1 MPSNELGDLIGRY
14 EGGPHDP
21 YNISNDGTGHGSH
34 HDFSN
39 MTIAEILRQQERYL
53 ADNYD
58 HRYYPNLHHLNAV
71 GKYQIMPK
79 TMADLVTKYGIDPQ
93 LKFTPETQEMIF
105 ADYSLA
111 KIRKEVKHYI
121 EGRPSATLLAAQNA
135 IAAEWRCVERPG
147 GHGMEWS
154 GQHPA
159 KISADQIGDTLDAMR
174 AEYQQAI
181 HNGAAPENAWREV
194 TGRAPVLEKTYQQER
209 QQSHSRQPP
218 ASGPSAALT
227 PADPG
232 HPDHALNEG
241 IRQKAQALFAS
252 ENVTLTDRQLDNLT
266 AALMVDARANGVTRA
281 YCAEFSDGGCQAPD
295 ANIIIADG
303 DPEKLETTNECA
315 VTIQQAMNVPA
326 EQSYQQ
332 FEQIKQQQLTYTQE
346 FVQRQEVE
354 RQMGMGLSR

>member
-1 MPSNELGDLIGRY
+1 MPTNALGDLIGPY
-14 EGGPHDP
+14 EGGTSDP
-21 YNISNDGTGHGSH
+21 YNTSYDGTGHGGH
-34 HDFSN
+34 HEFSN
-39 MTIAEILRQQERYL
+39 MTIADIQRRQEPYIYMQG
-53 ADNYD
+53 
-58 HRYYPNLHHLNAV
+58 HRFPNPHPLHAV
-71 GKYQIMPK
+71 GKYQIIPK
-79 TMADLVTKYGIDPQ
+79 TLNRLVTDYGLDPQ

-121 EGRPSATLLAAQNA
+121 EGQPGTTLLAAQDA
-135 IAAEWRCVERPG
+135 IAK
-147 GHGMEWS
+147 EWS
-154 GQHPA
+154 SVQDPKTGVSHYPHTDAQITP
-159 KISADQIGDTLDAMR
+159 DQVKQALDAMR

-181 HNGAAPENAWREV
+181 HNGATPENAWREV

-241 IRQKAQALFAS
+241 IRQKAVELFAS

-315 VTIQQAMNVPA
+315 VTIQQAMNIPA

-332 FEQIKQQQLTYTQE
+332 FEQIKQQQLAYTQE
-346 FVQRQEVE
+346 FVQRQEME